1 VRILFLKKILGLIL
15 LSLFLS
21 TNLFAGVTTAY
32 KKGKG
37 PLKVTKNTADNLEF
51 FFSGGKKGVYA
62 EKQDIPWKPGLIAI
76 SVDGVH
82 NFFFRHPLTVS
93 EVDDKSYGATAI
105 MECKKKSGQECFL
118 FANGYKIVWDNG
130 SNKKKRKLKKRDIKA
145 GKTIALLTEL
155 GFYDGSSTSTDSVTP
170 KIIKKK
176 KVKKNISSK
185 RSIAVSWDGYED
197 LILGTVGLES
207 DEGQTIMNLQL
218 PNGDSCEGI
227 YLIQRDG
234 KGTWQIACSNNM
246 GAAGTLEWDN
256 EGGVTGKGRDHKDKK
271 VKFIV
276 SKQT

>member
-1 VRILFLKKILGLIL
+1 MKKILGLIL

-93 EVDDKSYGATAI
+93 EVDDKSYGGIAI
-105 MECKKKSGQECFL
+105 KECKKKSGQECFL

-130 SNKKKRKLKKRDIKA
+130 SNKKKRRLKKRDIKA

-155 GFYDGSSTSTDSVTP
+155 GFYDGGSASTTSTP
-170 KIIKKK
+170 KAVKKK
-176 KVKKNISSK
+176 EVKKESL
-185 RSIAVSWDGYED
+185 ED
-197 LILGTVGLES
+197 KDIVQKLKDLKELF
-207 DEGQTIMNLQL
+207 
-218 PNGDSCEGI
+218 DS
-227 YLIQRDG
+227 
-234 KGTWQIACSNNM
+234 
-246 GAAGTLEWDN
+246 GALTKEEFEKA
-256 EGGVTGKGRDHKDKK
+256 KK
-271 VKFIV
+271 KLLN
-276 SKQT
+276 